1 MNVSTMSAT
10 ITDEQAMKESSIY
23 FGGEELPASVF
34 VNKYALRDSNME
46 LQECTPS
53 DMHRRL
59 AKEFARVDNAKFKN
73 PYSESQIF
81 SFLDN
86 FERIV
91 PQGSPMYGIGNP
103 YQIISLSNCYVVAP
117 PVDSY
122 GGICLADQ
130 QLVQISKRR
139 GGTGTDISELRPE
152 GCPTKNA
159 AKTSTGIIPFLE
171 RFSNSIREVGQAGRR
186 GALMI
191 TLSVHHPEV
200 LNFATVKNDLT
211 KVTGANISVRLTDE
225 FLKAVENNDTYELRW
240 PVDAREKGKEPEISM
255 QVEAVQVWKEIIK
268 NAHAMAEPGLLFW
281 DNIVSQTPADC
292 YADFGFKTVS
302 TNPCSEIPLCP
313 YDSCRLL
320 VINLLSCVDNP
331 FTSKAEFNFER
342 LKENAYFAQRM
353 MDNLIDLELECI
365 DKIIDKIEKDP
376 EPDIVKRVE
385 QDLWQSIR
393 DVCERGRRTGTG
405 ITALGDVMAA
415 LGLKYASPKSIDLAE
430 EIYKT
435 IKLTAYRCSVD
446 MAKDLGPFSCYDW
459 KLEKDCPFIQRIA
472 EEDPELYKDMKKYGR
487 RNIALLTIAPTGSVS
502 ILTQTSSGVE
512 PLFKVM
518 YIRRRKVNPND
529 TASRVDFVDNNGD
542 KWQEYPVYHPQVKK
556 WFAASGMKNFQKWL
570 SDKVKDQQEYI
581 DTVISVTKE
590 GETEIDFENEL
601 VQEFVQ
607 EKNPWNGSCA
617 DDLDWKKR
625 VELQARIQQHCDHAI
640 SSTLNL
646 PNNATEE
653 QVAEIYETAWKA
665 GCKGITVY
673 RDGCRDGVLITK
685 KTQVE
690 DPDDFHAIGII
701 KTHAPKRPETLPAE
715 LFHTSVKKM
724 RYYVAVG
731 FKKDDPFEVFTGMNH
746 DNDGEIVIPK
756 SVSKGTI
763 TKKGRG
769 KYIFTDAETG
779 EEFNLTNGHSDE
791 NADALTRAI
800 SWGLRH
806 GGGME
811 HAVHVLEKTK
821 GDLTS
826 FSKSIARALKK
837 LIPDG
842 TKVSGEECKNCGSDD
857 LTRQEGC
864 VSCKSCGWTKCA

>member
-1 MNVSTMSAT
+1 MTSVNDM
-10 ITDEQAMKESSIY
+10 ITDEKGMKESTLY

-34 VNKYALRDSNME
+34 INKYALRDSEMKLKE
-46 LQECTPS
+46 ATPS

-59 AKEFARVDNAKFKN
+59 AKEFSRIENSKFNK
-73 PYSESQIF
+73 PYSEEEIF
-81 SFLDN
+81 SFLDK
-86 FERIV
+86 FERVV

-103 YQIISLSNCYVVAP
+103 YQIISLSNCYVVP
-117 PVDSY
+117 PPKDSY

-139 GGTGTDISELRPE
+139 GGVGTDISELRPE
-152 GCPTKNA
+152 GSPTKNA

-186 GALMI
+186 GALMVTI
-191 TLSVHHPEV
+191 SVHHPEV
-200 LNFATVKNDLT
+200 LSFAKVKNDLT

-225 FLKAVENNDTYELRW
+225 FLQAVEKNETYELRW
-240 PVDAREKGKEPEISM
+240 PVDAREKGKEPEVSM
-255 QVEAVQVWKEIIK
+255 QVEAVQVWKEIVK

-281 DNIVSQTPADC
+281 DNIIKQTPADC
-292 YADFGFKTVS
+292 YAAFGFKTVS

-313 YDSCRLL
+313 YDSCRLM

-331 FTSKAEFNFER
+331 FTSKAKFNFDR
-342 LKENAYFAQRM
+342 LKESVYFTQRM

-365 DKIIDKIEKDP
+365 DKIIDKIDKDP
-376 EPDIVKRVE
+376 EIDQIKRVE
-385 QDLWQSIR
+385 RELWQSIK
-393 DVCERGRRTGTG
+393 DVCENGRRTGTG

-415 LGLKYASPKSIDLAE
+415 LGIKYSSSKSIDLAE

-435 IKLTAYRCSVD
+435 IKLSAYRCSVD
-446 MAKDLGPFSCYDW
+446 MAKEVGPFSCYNS
-459 KLEKDCPFIQRIA
+459 KLEEKCPFIQRIA
-472 EEDPELYKDMKKYGR
+472 KEDPDLYKDMVKYGR

-502 ILTQTSSGVE
+502 ILTQTTSGVE
-512 PLFKVM
+512 PLFQVM

-529 TASRVDFVDNNGD
+529 TASRVDFVDKNGD

-556 WFAASGMKNFQKWL
+556 WFDINFNEFDNWLKKQVENEIEHTKIILSVVKNGGGY
-570 SDKVKDQQEYI
+570 V
-581 DTVISVTKE
+581 
-590 GETEIDFENEL
+590 FENKYI
-601 VQEFVQ
+601 QKFV
-607 EKNPWNGSCA
+607 EENNPWKGSCA
-617 DDLDWKKR
+617 NDLDWKKR

-646 PNNATEE
+646 PNEATEE

-685 KTQVE
+685 KETPIL
-690 DPDDFHAIGII
+690 DSNDFHGNGIV
-701 KTHAPKRPETLPAE
+701 KTHASKRPESLPAE

-756 SVSKGTI
+756 NVSKGKI
-763 TKKGRG
+763 VKKSRG
-769 KYIFTDAETG
+769 KYVFIDQETG
-779 EEFNLTNGHSDE
+779 VEYNLTNGHSDE
-791 NADALTRAI
+791 NADALTRSI

-806 GGGME
+806 GGGIE
-811 HAVHVLEKTK
+811 HAVNVLEKTK

-826 FSKSIARALKK
+826 FSKSIARALKR

-842 TKVSGEECKNCGSDD
+842 TAVSGEECKNCGSHN

-864 VSCKSCGWTKCA
+864 ISCKDCGWTKCS